1 MEEKIL
7 LASERMMSGK
17 DFTIMYGSE
26 PLAIKDID
34 HHHAALKAGY
44 VLLARGRLHK
54 YSSCTNETVSVS
66 GSNLTHVYK
75 IWKSSNCAGFEIPE
89 IECVKTFVN
98 KSWFHVEHADNYPPT
113 DKENSEILD
122 SPSEHMTI
130 VNGATSLPQIP
141 EVVSSA
147 KDLLPVMTS
156 IWEFASFRGQQANA
170 INSIVSGKDCFIN
183 IPTGGGKSLLYML
196 PAVSTPGI
204 TIVVEPILAL
214 ISDQIA
220 HCQER
225 NIPAAALYGGL
236 QEAYKQQVLH
246 DLKLPNNPF
255 KLLYTT
261 PEFLVA
267 DIALQSVLEKL
278 SSQGSIQR
286 FVIDECHCVSLWGKE
301 FRPAYMKLDF
311 IRKQFPSVPIV
322 MLTATA
328 TNQIQQDAYHGDM
341 SKILKQ
347 EIYERWKSGDITCLV
362 CTKAFGM
369 GVDKPNVRI
378 VIHTSMPSCMEDYYQ
393 ETGRGGRDGFPCKC
407 ILYFS
412 PTDTNRHIQSVYK
425 QHYYT
430 PDVLN
435 NRYSHFQ
442 KFFYFCFQIGE
453 CRRKIILE
461 YFDSG
466 YAVCSDHLKCDQ
478 CESKLETCIEDISE
492 LTCKIIVCLLSMKA
506 LNCRKFTL
514 KQLAN
519 VITGKRN
526 KDVNKYNYETA
537 ENFGCYKASVT
548 DGEYVLNIL
557 VYKDILRLVPPDSNA
572 RNQNTLYID
581 LGPQFIYVQN
591 KQLSVAFDKVKK

>member
-1 MEEKIL
+1 MLMEEKIL

-328 TNQIQQDAYHGDM
+328 TNQIQQDVCSALAVTEPIVIRDNYNRPNLVYHVVRKNGNLCD
-341 SKILKQ
+341 
-347 EIYERWKSGDITCLV
+347 
-362 CTKAFGM
+362 
-369 GVDKPNVRI
+369 RI
-378 VIHTSMPSCMEDYYQ
+378 VSEVKDCECSIVYGSTRSECEAMCAKLCA
-393 ETGRGGRDGFPCKC
+393 RG
-407 ILYFS
+407 
-412 PTDTNRHIQSVYK
+412 
-425 QHYYT
+425 
-430 PDVLN
+430 
-435 NRYSHFQ
+435 
-442 KFFYFCFQIGE
+442 
-453 CRRKIILE
+453 II
-461 YFDSG
+461 
-466 YAVCSDHLKCDQ
+466 
-478 CESKLETCIEDISE
+478 TDISQH
-492 LTCKIIVCLLSMKA
+492 TPYQG
-506 LNCRKFTL
+506 F
-514 KQLAN
+514 
-519 VITGKRN
+519 
-526 KDVNKYNYETA
+526 
-537 ENFGCYKASVT
+537 SVT
-548 DGEYVLNIL
+548 G
-557 VYKDILRLVPPDSNA
+557 
-572 RNQNTLYID
+572 YIM
-581 LGPQFIYVQN
+581 N
-591 KQLSVAFDKVKK
+591 R